1 MSTPDE
7 TPERDETAE
16 EVEQAQT
23 ETDQPESRI
32 EDLEPETAEELASV
46 KGGRRVNLYSG
57 GSARARAVGVP
68 RVAWA
73 GRDAEAAERRSWS
86 P

>member
-1 MSTPDE
+1 MEASMSTPDE
-7 TPERDETAE
+7 TPERNETAE

-46 KGGRRVNLYSG
+46 KGGRRVNL
-57 GSARARAVGVP
+57 
-68 RVAWA
+68 
-73 GRDAEAAERRSWS
+73 
-86 P
+86 